1 MFKII
6 LKNAFYTP
14 PKYNIKF
21 NNDTDIKMQNIQKYY
36 LELNKQYYNNMTN
49 KLKQNYKK
57 NIVNNNNIHL
67 L

>member
-1 MFKII
+1 
-6 LKNAFYTP
+6 
-14 PKYNIKF
+14 
-21 NNDTDIKMQNIQKYY
+21 MQNIQKYY

-49 KLKQNYKK
+49 KLKHNYKK

>member
-1 MFKII
+1 
-6 LKNAFYTP
+6 
-14 PKYNIKF
+14 
-21 NNDTDIKMQNIQKYY
+21 MQNIQKYY

>member
-21 NNDTDIKMQNIQKYY
+21 NNDTEIKMQNMDTLRDIK
-36 LELNKQYYNNMTN
+36 
-49 KLKQNYKK
+49 
-57 NIVNNNNIHL
+57 I
-67 L
+67 